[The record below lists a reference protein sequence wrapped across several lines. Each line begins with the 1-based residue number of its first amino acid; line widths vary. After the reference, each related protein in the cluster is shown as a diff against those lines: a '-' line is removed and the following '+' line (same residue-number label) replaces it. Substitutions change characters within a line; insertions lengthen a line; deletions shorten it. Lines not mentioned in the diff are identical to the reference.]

1 MQKYSRSTWSNLKE
15 IFVTLCSYHVQG
27 NTIHKSQE
35 MEATPVPADEWM
47 DKQDVIYKHDRI
59 LLFKHEENSDTR
71 LNMDQLW
78 WHHANGGKPVTEKQ
92 KVVYFTYMRCPE

>member
-27 NTIHKSQE
+27 NTTHKSQE

-47 DKQDVIYKHDRI
+47 DKQDVIYKRDRI
-59 LLFKHEENSDTR
+59 LLF
-71 LNMDQLW
+71 
-78 WHHANGGKPVTEKQ
+78 
-92 KVVYFTYMRCPE
+92 